1 MPFLAP
7 LFGGGWFAGTALA
20 SMASLGGFGTLALR
34 LGASLLLSAA
44 SRALM
49 PGPTLPART
58 VTVREAVAPRDMVYG
73 RARKGGVIVY
83 ISEAGPKRQYLHL
96 VVVLA
101 AHQVAAI
108 GAVYFDGEA
117 AVDATGTALGRWADL
132 VTVEKRLGTDDQIA
146 FEGLIAALPEA
157 WTTAHRLRGCAAIHL
172 RLQADQDAFPGGIPA
187 ISVDITGKN
196 DIFDPRSDL
205 AGYSEN
211 PALCLADYMAH
222 ARFGL
227 GAAIGASD
235 GINTDALIEAAN
247 ICDET
252 VALAAGGTEP
262 RYSCNGVVSLAENPK
277 TIIEAMLTAMAGRVA
292 YSGGQWRLHAGA
304 YRMPE
309 FSLTQDHAREG
320 GLTLSTR
327 ISAAQ
332 NFNGVRGQ
340 FISPENDWQ
349 PDDFPAYVSAVYRA
363 EDGGEEKW
371 RDIALPFTQSAT
383 TAQRLAKIELE
394 RARRQMSI
402 RFAGKLSAWAVQV
415 GDTVALTYDR
425 WGMAA
430 KPYEVIEARLDLAT
444 SGDGPQLLPELVLR
458 ETSPFVYDWDA
469 SEAAIYAAAPR
480 STLPSAFTVAPPGS
494 PEIAESLYITRDGA
508 GVKAAV
514 QVSWR
519 GSDSAYVAQ
528 YQLESRM
535 VDALGGALGS
545 GAWTNHGRTDATE
558 MEIRDIAPGF
568 WEFRVKALTVL
579 GVSSAW
585 SVTVKEVL
593 ALTAPPAAL
602 TGVTLQTAGGMAILK
617 WTRSADLDVRIG
629 GNIVIRH
636 SQAPSATWASS
647 QSFDIVAGSD
657 AIAVVPLL
665 PGTYLLRA
673 RDSSGVLGDVVS
685 LSTSGAQALAFA
697 PVMVLMGEPDFD
709 GVKSGTVAID
719 GTLTLDAVTPFD
731 DWANVDAVTGFDRVG
746 GTVSSGS
753 FTFASGMDFGTL
765 RRLRLRSHILLSAA
779 GVLDNLDAR
788 SEVIDLWPDFDGSLE
803 AEVDAVIEAR
813 STPDDPTGA
822 PLWSEWGRV
831 DSHEL
836 LARGIQ
842 ARAQLSTRDPVWV
855 PLVSQLRL
863 YADEVA

>member
-1 MPFLAP
+1 MAFLAP
-7 LFGGGWFAGTALA
+7 LFGGGLFAGTALA
-20 SMASLGGFGTLALR
+20 GLASLGGFGTLALR

-83 ISEAGPKRQYLHL
+83 ISEAGSKRQYLHL

-101 AHQVAAI
+101 AHRVAGI

-117 AVDATGTALGRWADL
+117 AVDASGVALGRWAGL
-132 VTVEKRLGTDDQIA
+132 VTVEKRLGDEDQTA
-146 FEGLIAALPEA
+146 FEGLIAALPDA
-157 WTTAHRLRGCAAIHL
+157 WTSAHRLRGCAAIHL

-196 DIFDPRSDL
+196 NIFDPRSDTF
-205 AGYSEN
+205 GYSEN

-235 GINTDALIEAAN
+235 GINTEALIEAAN

-252 VALAAGGTEP
+252 VGLAGGGFEP

-292 YSGGQWRLHAGA
+292 YSGGQWHLHAGA
-304 YRMPE
+304 YRMPA

-349 PDDFPAYVSAVYRA
+349 PDDFPAYVSEVYRA

-383 TAQRLAKIELE
+383 MAQRLAKIELE

-458 ETSPFVYDWDA
+458 ETSPLVYDWDA

-480 STLPSAFTVAPPGS
+480 STLPSAFNVAPPGS

-514 QVSWR
+514 LVSWR
-519 GSDSAYVAQ
+519 ASDSAYVAQ
-528 YQLESRM
+528 YQVESR
-535 VDALGGALGS
+535 VFGGT
-545 GAWTNHGRTDATE
+545 WTNHGRTDATA
-558 MEIRDIAPGF
+558 MEIRDIAPGL

-579 GVSSAW
+579 GVSSPW

-636 SQAPSATWASS
+636 SQAPTATWASS

-673 RDSSGVLGDVVS
+673 RDSSGVLGDVAA
-685 LSTSGAQALAFA
+685 LSTTGAQALAFA
-697 PVMVLMGEPDFD
+697 PVMALTGEPEFD

-719 GTLTLDAVTPFD
+719 GALTLDAVTPFD
-731 DWANVDAVTGFDRVG
+731 DWPDVDAVTGFDRVG

-753 FTFASGMDFGTL
+753 FTFASGMDFGAL
-765 RRLRLRSHILLSAA
+765 RRVRLRSHILLSAA
-779 GVLDNLDAR
+779 GVLDDLDAR
-788 SEVIDLWPDFDGSLE
+788 SELIDLWPDFDGSLE

-813 STPDDPTGA
+813 TTPDDPSGS
-822 PLWSEWGRV
+822 PLWSDWGRI
-831 DSHEL
+831 DSHEIS
-836 LARGIQ
+836 ARGIQ
-842 ARAQLSTRDPVWV
+842 ARAFLSTTDLVWV